1 MGFDEMDV
9 DTIWK
14 NGEYLDW
21 EDATTHVL
29 TTRSTTGAACSRA
42 SAVTT
47 PSRGQRS
54 SAGRNTST
62 GCSTPRRCTT
72 WRSNTPARE
81 ITEATLELLDRQDL
95 DSAYIRPLA
104 YFGYDS
110 LGVSPKDCPTD
121 LVLAA
126 WPWGAY
132 LGEEALE
139 EGVDVMVS
147 SWRKHASSQVPTNV
161 KTTGLYVNSMLAG
174 EEARRNGY
182 VEAIVLNKE
191 EGNVA
196 EGPGENIFMV
206 NDGEIYT
213 TGPAQ
218 SILEGITRD
227 TVIELA
233 KERGYTVH
241 DEAVISR
248 GQLYTA
254 DELFF
259 TGSAVEVTPIRSVD
273 DTEIGSGTCGP
284 VTEELQAPSSTS
296 WSGEPTPTT
305 TGSRTCRSLFRRFY
319 RRRLVAFTASVRGR
333 TVGLTRVPSVR
344 TPPTPPGCPV
354 VPSGGR
360 SSSTGT

>member
-14 NGEYLDW
+14 NGEFLDW

-29 TTRSTTGAACSRA
+29 THALHYGSGVFEGVRCYDTEHGPAIFRWDEHLDRLFD
-42 SAVTT
+42 SAKMYDMDLGH
-47 PSRGQRS
+47 SH
-54 SAGRNTST
+54 A
-62 GCSTPRRCTT
+62 
-72 WRSNTPARE
+72 E
-81 ITEATLELLDRQDL
+81 LTEATVELLRREEL
-95 DSAYIRPLA
+95 ESCYIRPIA
-104 YFGYDS
+104 YYGYDS
-110 LGVSPKDCPTD
+110 LGVSPADCPTD
-121 LVLAA
+121 VAIAA

-132 LGEEALE
+132 LGEEAQKD
-139 EGVDVMVS
+139 GVDVMVS

-191 EGNVA
+191 GNVA
-196 EGPGENIFMV
+196 EGPGENIFME

-227 TVIELA
+227 TVITLA
-233 KERGYTVH
+233 REHGYTVH
-241 DEAVISR
+241 EEAVISR

-259 TGSAVEVTPIRSVD
+259 TGSAAEVTPIRSVD
-273 DTEIGSGTCGP
+273 DTEIGAGTRGP
-284 VTEELQAPSSTS
+284 VTEELQSAFF
-296 WSGEPTPTT
+296 ELIER
-305 TGSRTCRSLFRRFY
+305 RTDDHDDW
-319 RRRLVAFTASVRGR
+319 FTY
-333 TVGLTRVPSVR
+333 L
-344 TPPTPPGCPV
+344 
-354 VPSGGR
+354 
-360 SSSTGT
+360 